1 MKRILSLLLFAG
13 LVCPVFAQEDE
24 KPSTRISRDTMLIG
38 DQIEWV
44 IDLSFREGEKFF
56 VEKPDAQPA
65 PGVETISPMTFDTI
79 SLKKGIV
86 NVRGTAILTAFD
98 SGSHFLPPL
107 VTAIGHTDG
116 SVDTVIFDSPIMEVT
131 TIPIDTA
138 TFKPYDIKG
147 QIRYPLTLKEMLP
160 WAGLALLVAALIF
173 VVVRLIKAH
182 RDNTSFFGKP
192 EVKDPPHIV
201 ALRSL
206 DRIRSQK
213 LWQNDKQK
221 QFYTAV
227 TDTLRLYIS
236 ERYDISALESTS
248 AEIFEELKNKGIEQA
263 LYVRVQEL
271 FETADYVKFAKHS
284 ASDLENE
291 DAVPTAIKFVNET
304 YMQQIEADS
313 KEDK

>member
-1 MKRILSLLLFAG
+1 MKRILSLLLPVG
-13 LVCPVFAQEDE
+13 LACQVFAQEDA

-44 IDLSFREGEKFF
+44 IDLTFREGDRFF
-56 VEKPDAQPA
+56 VEKPDEQPA
-65 PGVETISPMTFDTI
+65 PGVETISPMTFDTV

-98 SGSHFLPPL
+98 SGSYFLPPL

-116 SVDTVIFDSPIMEVT
+116 SVDTVIFDSPVMEVT
-131 TIPIDTA
+131 TIPVDTA

-147 QIRYPLTLKEMLP
+147 QIKYPLTLKEMLP
-160 WAGLALLVAALIF
+160 WFGLALFAAALIF

-182 RDNTSFFGKP
+182 RENTSFFGKP
-192 EVKDPPHIV
+192 VVKDPPHIV

-227 TDTLRLYIS
+227 TDTLRLYVS

-248 AEIFEELKNKGIEQA
+248 AEIFENLKDKGIEPS
-263 LYVRVQEL
+263 LYGKVQEL
-271 FETADYVKFAKHS
+271 FETADYVKFAKHK

-291 DAVPTAIKFVNET
+291 EAVPTAIKFVNET

-313 KEDK
+313 KEEK

>member
-1 MKRILSLLLFAG
+1 MKRILSLLLSAG
-13 LVCPVFAQEDE
+13 LACQVFAQEDA

-44 IDLSFREGEKFF
+44 IDLTFREGDRFF
-56 VEKPDAQPA
+56 VEKPDEQPA
-65 PGVETISPMTFDTI
+65 PGVETISPMTFDTV

-98 SGSHFLPPL
+98 SGTYFLPPL

-116 SVDTVIFDSPIMEVT
+116 SVDTVIFDSPVMEVT
-131 TIPIDTA
+131 TIPVDTA

-147 QIRYPLTLKEMLP
+147 QIKYPLTLKEMLP
-160 WAGLALLVAALIF
+160 WVGLALFAAALIF

-182 RDNTSFFGKP
+182 RENTSFFGKP
-192 EVKDPPHIV
+192 VVKDPPHIV

-227 TDTLRLYIS
+227 TDTLRLYVS

-248 AEIFEELKNKGIEQA
+248 AEIFENLKNKGIEPS
-263 LYVRVQEL
+263 LYGKVQKL
-271 FETADYVKFAKHS
+271 FETADYVKFAKHK

-291 DAVPTAIKFVNET
+291 EAVPTAIKFVNET

-313 KEDK
+313 KEEK

>member
-13 LVCPVFAQEDE
+13 LVCPVLAQEGE

-44 IDLSFREGEKFF
+44 IDLTFREGDRFF
-56 VEKPDAQPA
+56 VEKPDEQPA
-65 PGVETISPMTFDTI
+65 PGVETISPMTFDTV

-98 SGSHFLPPL
+98 SGSYFLPPL

-116 SVDTVIFDSPIMEVT
+116 SVDTVIFDSPVMEVT
-131 TIPIDTA
+131 TIPVDTA

-147 QIRYPLTLKEMLP
+147 QIKYPLTLKEMLP
-160 WAGLALLVAALIF
+160 WFGLALFAAALIF

-182 RDNTSFFGKP
+182 RENTSFFGKP
-192 EVKDPPHIV
+192 VVKDPPHIV

-227 TDTLRLYIS
+227 TDTLRLYVS

-248 AEIFEELKNKGIEQA
+248 AEIFENLKDKGIEPS
-263 LYVRVQEL
+263 LYGKVQEL
-271 FETADYVKFAKHS
+271 FETADYVKFAKHK

-291 DAVPTAIKFVNET
+291 EAVPTAIKFVNET

-313 KEDK
+313 KEEK

>member
-1 MKRILSLLLFAG
+1 MKRILILLLSAG
-13 LVCPVFAQEDE
+13 LTCQVFAQEGA
-24 KPSTRISRDTMLIG
+24 KPTTRISRDTMLIG

-44 IDLSFREGEKFF
+44 IDLSFREGDEFF
-56 VEKPDAQPA
+56 VEKPDDQPA
-65 PGVETISPMTFDTI
+65 PGVETISPMTFDTV
-79 SLKKGIV
+79 SQKKGVV

-98 SGSHFLPPL
+98 SGSYFLPPL

-116 SVDTVIFDSPIMEVT
+116 SVDTVVFDSPVMEVT
-131 TIPIDTA
+131 TIPVDTA

-147 QIRYPLTLKEMLP
+147 QIRYPLTPKEIFI
-160 WAGLALLVAALIF
+160 WVGLALFAAALVFLII
-173 VVVRLIKAH
+173 RLVKA
-182 RDNTSFFGKP
+182 RRENTSLFGKP
-192 EVKDPPHIV
+192 VVKDPPHIV

-248 AEIFEELKNKGIEQA
+248 AEIFEDLKDKGIEQA
-263 LYVRVQEL
+263 LYAKVQEL
-271 FETADYVKFAKHS
+271 FETADYVKFAKHN

-291 DAVPTAIKFVNET
+291 EAVPTAIKFVNET

-313 KEDK
+313 KEEK